1 MSAAL
6 PAGRAILPLLPAA
19 RLAVAEWAAYTGTGG
34 RGGHDDAQRMAA
46 AMGRLRDALAEAG
59 APGHRIELYPPA
71 GTTGTLAQRIARAVT
86 RARAGA
92 ETTVIT
98 YGGYRAALLIP
109 AARAQGAI
117 TAGLVREL
125 AEAVTGGRTHAVISR
140 DKGGNFRVEPAT
152 TAQAARRDI
161 MTDATVLD
169 AWSAGEPVTDE
180 GCAEFAAATTAE
192 LRERGLLP

>member
-1 MSAAL
+1 MSSAL

-19 RLAVAEWAAYTGTGG
+19 RLAVAEWAAYTRKGTPA
-34 RGGHDDAQRMAA
+34 DTDRMSA
-46 AMGRLRDALAEAG
+46 AMGRLRDALAETG
-59 APGHRIELYPPA
+59 VPGHRIELYPPA

-86 RARAGA
+86 RARADA

-98 YGGYRAALLIP
+98 YGGHRAALLIP

-140 DKGGNFRVEPAT
+140 DKGGSFRVEPAT
-152 TAQAARRDI
+152 TAEAARRDI
-161 MTDATVLD
+161 MTDAVVLA
-169 AWSAGEPVTDE
+169 AWSGGEPVTDE